1 MKSMQITLAL
11 WSQMYRRKH
20 FIVKVACGS
29 SMQNLNIIRAVW
41 DVTLVTWHQELGWG
55 LGYRRK
61 VADGGILEVFYF
73 EYKALFGCSMS
84 SFEFKNDYN
93 HYTVDFLT
101 PLCPREV
108 ALGRKIIILLTYDS
122 RV

>member
-1 MKSMQITLAL
+1 M
-11 WSQMYRRKH
+11 
-20 FIVKVACGS
+20 
-29 SMQNLNIIRAVW
+29 
-41 DVTLVTWHQELGWG
+41 
-55 LGYRRK
+55 
-61 VADGGILEVFYF
+61 ADGGILEVFYF

-108 ALGRKIIILLTYDS
+108 ALGKKLLFCLLMIVEFEVKIEMFMIWLEKGDTQGERRKLGCPERTYC
-122 RV
+122 